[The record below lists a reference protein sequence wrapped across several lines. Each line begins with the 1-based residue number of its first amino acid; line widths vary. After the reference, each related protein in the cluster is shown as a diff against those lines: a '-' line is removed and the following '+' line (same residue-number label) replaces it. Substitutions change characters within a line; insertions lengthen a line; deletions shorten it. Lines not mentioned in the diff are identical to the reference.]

1 MLLGGA
7 VLGCLYKAANTMDS
21 MVGYKNERYL
31 DFGRTAARLDDAL
44 NFIPARLCAW
54 VMIFAAQ
61 LCGMDAGNALRIYRR
76 DKRNHA
82 SPNSAHTEAVMAGA
96 LRVRLAGNAY
106 YFGKLCKKPYIGDA
120 QRPIEAADIQR
131 AHKLLY
137 VTAYLLLMLLLA
149 FRGFCMLRY
158 EHGGDVYGT
167 ADAAL
172 DFSVNVNP
180 LGMPNGVKHA
190 LISHAA
196 EYARYPDPKCRVLCA
211 ALADRHGLMP
221 EQVLCGNGAADLIFR
236 IAACFRPKRA
246 LVPAPAFSEYERA
259 VTAFGGIMQEHLLSE
274 ANGFALTEEFLK
286 DITPETGLVF
296 LCTPNNPTGR
306 LIDPDLIRNIADAC
320 RKNGA
325 ILVLD
330 ECFIGFT
337 EGKSMAQ
344 ELGNYPNLI
353 ILSAFTKLYA
363 MAGLPVGISACGERC
378 AACAHRSVWSTLE
391 RFRPRAGGRAR
402 RPCRAGL
409 GRSVRAG
416 LSPRSEAICKKRCRH
431 TG

>member
-1 MLLGGA
+1 
-7 VLGCLYKAANTMDS
+7 
-21 MVGYKNERYL
+21 
-31 DFGRTAARLDDAL
+31 
-44 NFIPARLCAW
+44 
-54 VMIFAAQ
+54 
-61 LCGMDAGNALRIYRR
+61 
-76 DKRNHA
+76 
-82 SPNSAHTEAVMAGA
+82 
-96 LRVRLAGNAY
+96 
-106 YFGKLCKKPYIGDA
+106 
-120 QRPIEAADIQR
+120 
-131 AHKLLY
+131 
-137 VTAYLLLMLLLA
+137 
-149 FRGFCMLRY
+149 MLRY
-158 EHGGDVYGT
+158 EHGGDVYGN

-236 IAACFRPKRA
+236 LVWAKKPRRA
-246 LVPAPAFSEYERA
+246 P

-286 DITPETGLVF
+286 DITPETELVF

-306 LIDPDLIRNIADAC
+306 LIDPDLIRNIAEAC

-344 ELGNYPNLI
+344 ELDNYPNLI

-363 MAGLPVGISACGERC
+363 MAGLRLGYLLA
-378 AACAHRSVWSTLE
+378 
-391 RFRPRAGGRAR
+391 GRAALAEQGWEERTR
-402 RPCRAGL
+402 RLIAAERGYLQKTLPAYGVDAIPSDANFLLLKCATPLYAPLRARGVLVRDCSNFTGL
-409 GRSVRAG
+409 DTRFIRVGVQTHENNQALVRAV
-416 LSPRSEAICKKRCRH
+416 SEVLN
-431 TG
+431 G

>member
-1 MLLGGA
+1 
-7 VLGCLYKAANTMDS
+7 
-21 MVGYKNERYL
+21 
-31 DFGRTAARLDDAL
+31 
-44 NFIPARLCAW
+44 
-54 VMIFAAQ
+54 
-61 LCGMDAGNALRIYRR
+61 
-76 DKRNHA
+76 
-82 SPNSAHTEAVMAGA
+82 
-96 LRVRLAGNAY
+96 
-106 YFGKLCKKPYIGDA
+106 
-120 QRPIEAADIQR
+120 
-131 AHKLLY
+131 
-137 VTAYLLLMLLLA
+137 
-149 FRGFCMLRY
+149 MLRY

-180 LGMPNGVKHA
+180 LGMPDGVKHA

-344 ELGNYPNLI
+344 ELGN
-353 ILSAFTKLYA
+353 
-363 MAGLPVGISACGERC
+363 
-378 AACAHRSVWSTLE
+378 
-391 RFRPRAGGRAR
+391 
-402 RPCRAGL
+402 
-409 GRSVRAG
+409 
-416 LSPRSEAICKKRCRH
+416 
-431 TG
+431 

>member
-1 MLLGGA
+1 
-7 VLGCLYKAANTMDS
+7 
-21 MVGYKNERYL
+21 
-31 DFGRTAARLDDAL
+31 
-44 NFIPARLCAW
+44 
-54 VMIFAAQ
+54 
-61 LCGMDAGNALRIYRR
+61 
-76 DKRNHA
+76 
-82 SPNSAHTEAVMAGA
+82 
-96 LRVRLAGNAY
+96 
-106 YFGKLCKKPYIGDA
+106 
-120 QRPIEAADIQR
+120 
-131 AHKLLY
+131 
-137 VTAYLLLMLLLA
+137 
-149 FRGFCMLRY
+149 MLRY

-180 LGMPNGVKHA
+180 LGMPDGVKHA

-363 MAGLPVGISACGERC
+363 MAGLRLGYLLAGD
-378 AACAHRSVWSTLE
+378 AALLARIAAFGAPWSVSG
-391 RFRPRAGGRAR
+391 PAQAAGRAALAERGWEERTR
-402 RPCRAGL
+402 RLIAAERGYLQKTLPAYGVDAFPSDANFLLLKCATPLYAPLRARGVLVRDCSNFTGL
-409 GRSVRAG
+409 DTRFIRVGVQTHENNQALVRAV
-416 LSPRSEAICKKRCRH
+416 SEVLN
-431 TG
+431 G